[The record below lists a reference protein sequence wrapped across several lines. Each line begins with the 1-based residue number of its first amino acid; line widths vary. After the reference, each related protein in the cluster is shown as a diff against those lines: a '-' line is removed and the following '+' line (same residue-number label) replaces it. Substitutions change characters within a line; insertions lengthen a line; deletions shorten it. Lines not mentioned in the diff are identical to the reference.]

1 MDKPELDCLI
11 VGAGPAG
18 LTAAIYLAR
27 FHLRLKVIDAGNS
40 RASLI
45 PCTRNHA
52 GFPDGISGVELIARM
67 KAQAH
72 KYGAGI
78 ETGGVTRLDRIDGG
92 FSAEWGSGTMTAR
105 TVLLATGVM
114 NRR

>member
-1 MDKPELDCLI
+1 MKRRWRMMDAPELDCLI
-11 VGAGPAG
+11 IGAGPAG

-27 FHLRLKVIDAGNS
+27 FHLDLKVIDAGNS

-67 KAQAH
+67 KAQAR
-72 KYGAGI
+72 KYGAEI
-78 ETGGVTRLDRIDGG
+78 ESRRVTRLARVQGG
-92 FSAEWGSGTMTAR
+92 FRA
-105 TVLLATGVM
+105 
-114 NRR
+114 

>member
-1 MDKPELDCLI
+1 MMTEPDLHCLI

-27 FHLRLKVIDAGNS
+27 FHLKLKVIDAGNS

-52 GFPDGISGVELIARM
+52 GYPDGISGEELIARM
-67 KAQAH
+67 KAQAQ
-72 KYGAGI
+72 K
-78 ETGGVTRLDRIDGG
+78 
-92 FSAEWGSGTMTAR
+92 
-105 TVLLATGVM
+105 
-114 NRR
+114 